1 MFDKVE
7 KIQIASC
14 RSSNPL
20 LQATPMTN
28 QITFHHEFQGFCC
41 PFLHHVASHCIRR
54 LQERDKWSESVGG
67 HWETVTTKQLTCQRK
82 YGSMDAVAYIYFAQ
96 KETLLCF
103 DMTLCFTYF
112 LNARSLAVL
121 PRAKTRVS
129 FVTQA
134 VVQFLEYKPDDG
146 GAAHTMS
153 APQQLAPLH
162 RATTTYTIWS
172 NFSQLWCLL
181 QHKNQKKE
189 LRSSKLDRVSVH
201 TRI

>member
-1 MFDKVE
+1 MTSLNQLQFLVIHVAAWYRQGHSLPYKTWKKLPKHNSKTKDIISCGMTWKVGPAKVFDKVE

-96 KETLLCF
+96 KETL
-103 DMTLCFTYF
+103 
-112 LNARSLAVL
+112 
-121 PRAKTRVS
+121 
-129 FVTQA
+129 
-134 VVQFLEYKPDDG
+134 
-146 GAAHTMS
+146 
-153 APQQLAPLH
+153 
-162 RATTTYTIWS
+162 
-172 NFSQLWCLL
+172 
-181 QHKNQKKE
+181 
-189 LRSSKLDRVSVH
+189 
-201 TRI
+201 